1 MQGRRFSEIEGVFS
15 AIRRGFLS
23 AENESY
29 TSRSF
34 AVTEWCDS
42 DRLLEEQIVG
52 FGDGRGKI
60 PGAFI
65 GHDDSQL
72 GRVVLAEQKNSRF
85 GQKKTGFKGTGY
97 FGRFWAHR
105 NPISSDRCVGE
116 RMARCADRTSSGPST
131 QNPPRSTFLPVSL
144 EGPVGFRSGGYS

>member
-1 MQGRRFSEIEGVFS
+1 MQGRRFSEIEGVFPV
-15 AIRRGFLS
+15 IRRGFLS
-23 AENESY
+23 TENESY

-72 GRVVLAEQKNSRF
+72 GRVVLAEQK
-85 GQKKTGFKGTGY
+85 K
-97 FGRFWAHR
+97 
-105 NPISSDRCVGE
+105 IE
-116 RMARCADRTSSGPST
+116 IRTKE
-131 QNPPRSTFLPVSL
+131 NRV
-144 EGPVGFRSGGYS
+144 